1 MSWTAIE
8 NAISAATG
16 ESFTASAASPIMGG
30 SINEAMRLDGNL
42 GTYFVKL
49 NKPALVDMF
58 ESEAEG
64 LAEINA
70 TGEVLTPAPVCWG
83 EGGEQSWLVLEFINS
98 GYQHSWS
105 SARLGEQL
113 AALHRHSAQRFGW
126 RRDNYIGRTPQPN
139 NESGQW
145 VNFYA
150 EQRLGFQLAL
160 AKGQGA
166 SASLLSAGELLLAD
180 LPVFFSDYQPMPS
193 LLHGDLWG
201 GNWACDPGGNPVIF
215 DPAVYYGD
223 READIAMTEIFGG
236 FDAEFYRAYNDTWPL
251 DPGYPVRKTLYNLY
265 HVLNHYNLFGGGYA
279 SQAGDMINNL
289 LSEIR

>member
-83 EGGEQSWLVLEFINS
+83 EGDGQSWVVLEFIES

-113 AALHRHSAQRFGW
+113 AALHRHSAQHFGW
-126 RRDNYIGRTPQPN
+126 RRGNYIGKTPQPN

-145 VNFYA
+145 VDFYA

-160 AKGQGA
+160 AGERGA
-166 SASLLSAGELLLAD
+166 PASLLSAGEQLLAD
-180 LPVFFSDYQPMPS
+180 LPAFFSDYQPAPS

-223 READIAMTEIFGG
+223 READIAMTELFGG
-236 FDAEFYRAYNDTWPL
+236 FDAEFYRAYNETWPL
-251 DPGYPVRKTLYNLY
+251 DAGYPVRKTLYNLY

>member
-58 ESEAEG
+58 EAEAEG

-70 TGEVLTPAPVCWG
+70 TDEVLTPAPVCWG
-83 EGGEQSWLVLEFINS
+83 EGDGQSWVVLEFIES

-113 AALHRHSAQRFGW
+113 AALHRHSAQHFGW
-126 RRDNYIGRTPQPN
+126 RRGNYIGKTPQPN

-145 VNFYA
+145 VDFYA

-160 AKGQGA
+160 AGERGA
-166 SASLLSAGELLLAD
+166 PASLLSAGEQLLAD
-180 LPVFFSDYQPMPS
+180 LPAFFSDYQPAPS

-223 READIAMTEIFGG
+223 READIAMTELFGG

-251 DPGYPVRKTLYNLY
+251 DAGYPVRKTLYNLY